1 MTDIIFKLDPEI
13 IIGTGTVN
21 RVGTLCGALGN
32 RALIITEQGLRGSPA
47 IDRLTAILDDSGVKA
62 LVFDDIPVQ
71 ATAEA
76 AESAAELA
84 RGARCSAII
93 GFGGLKTQ
101 AIARATA
108 IITNSKIDVFD
119 FLDGE
124 KPHDFIPYIAVST
137 TSRDPFLFSDQFLL
151 TDPRDRL
158 VKLVRFPGDVCK
170 AAIIDSSI
178 TESQS
183 GSAEA
188 RRAEGSPPEKLPAA
202 TAFDGFCIAVE
213 AYCSSKAHFM
223 SDALLEQALTLYAQI
238 MDAQANNQ
246 PEDLAE
252 RSAHAGFLASLG
264 AAVSTPGIGTALAY
278 ALSSRFTV
286 EKPPCSTV
294 LLPYILDR
302 LVMVRPEKMARVAAL
317 IGETVEGVPAA
328 ESALK
333 APEVIR
339 RRMEQLRVPARLS
352 DFNLSLDRLVPV
364 ATAARNL
371 EFVAHSPWA
380 VAVEDA
386 YELLKQAF

>member
-21 RVGTLCGALGN
+21 RVGTLCGAFG
-32 RALIITEQGLRGSPA
+32 RRTLIITEQGLHGAPA
-47 IDRLTAILDDSGVKA
+47 IDRLTAILDDSGVEA

-76 AESAAELA
+76 AEAAAKLA
-84 RGARCSAII
+84 RGARCSVII

-101 AIARATA
+101 AIARTTA
-108 IITNSKIDVFD
+108 IIANSKLGIYD

-124 KPHDFIPYIAVST
+124 KPQAVHAPAAFIPYIAVST
-137 TSRDPFLFSDQFLL
+137 TSRDPFLFSDRFIL

-158 VKLVRFPGDVCK
+158 VKLVTSPRDVCK
-170 AAIIDSSI
+170 AAIIDSGI
-178 TESQS
+178 TEFQS
-183 GSAEA
+183 
-188 RRAEGSPPEKLPAA
+188 EKFPAA
-202 TAFDGFCIAVE
+202 ATFDGFCIAVE
-213 AYCSSKAHFM
+213 AYCSGKAHFM

-246 PEDLAE
+246 PDDLAE
-252 RSAHAGFLASLG
+252 RSAHAGFLTSLG
-264 AAVSTPGIGTALAY
+264 AAVSAPGIGTALAY

-286 EKPPCSTV
+286 EKPSCATV

-302 LVMVRPEKMARVAAL
+302 LVTVRPEKMARAAAL
-317 IGETVEGVPAA
+317 IDETVTGVPVA

-339 RRMEQLRVPARLS
+339 RRMEQLQVPARLS
-352 DFNLSLDRLVPV
+352 EFNLSLDRLVPV
-364 ATAARNL
+364 AEAARNL
-371 EFVAHSPWA
+371 EFVAHSPWT